1 MKPSEVLS
9 TFLHEVKRSLSSHA
23 MGNLANKLWT
33 TEISCQF
40 KYDGLTKAKLSC
52 LLQLLKDIHKP
63 TAYILQTNPKEMISH
78 ISSSSN
84 LKTQNQAKKM
94 WLREVFQCY
103 LKAFEKMITEIII
116 QYRKAFWGRTCWP
129 PSASSRLI
137 SL

>member
-1 MKPSEVLS
+1 
-9 TFLHEVKRSLSSHA
+9 
-23 MGNLANKLWT
+23 MGNLANNLWT

-63 TAYILQTNPKEMISH
+63 TAYILQKNPKEMISH

-103 LKAFEKMITEIII
+103 LKAFEKMKINHHSVT
-116 QYRKAFWGRTCWP
+116 
-129 PSASSRLI
+129 
-137 SL
+137 

>member
-1 MKPSEVLS
+1 
-9 TFLHEVKRSLSSHA
+9 
-23 MGNLANKLWT
+23 MGNLANNLWT
-33 TEISCQF
+33 TDISCQF

-78 ISSSSN
+78 VSSSSN

-103 LKAFEKMITEIII
+103 LKVFEKMVTEIII
-116 QYRKAFWGRTCWP
+116 Q
-129 PSASSRLI
+129 
-137 SL
+137 